1 MVKAKLIKNKK
12 TSRSP
17 RISSVKKAA
26 LRTSGRTLNSEDLQ
40 WFKDYHSFTNYI
52 GAAMLYLKDNFLLRR
67 PLQKSDIKERILGHW
82 GTVPG
87 LNFIYA
93 HASYLVKKH
102 QQKAMFI
109 TGPGHGAPAILA
121 NVYADGTLTEFYK
134 EMTRDEIGLGRL
146 LKGFSWP
153 YKFPSHVTPDVPGS
167 ILEGGELGY
176 SLSTAFG
183 AAMDNPDLLVVC
195 VVGDGESESGP
206 LAAAWHSNKFLNPLE
221 SGAVLP
227 IVHINGYKI
236 SGPSIYSTMS
246 DEELNHLFMGYGYK
260 PYFVVDQEE
269 MLHETMSKQMEAAYM
284 EIKEIQRK
292 AREEKCVTKTAWPVI
307 LFRSMK
313 GWTGTEKIGDKKIED
328 NYRSHGIPLK
338 DPKNDP
344 VQFKALADWLE
355 SYRMIDLVDAKG
367 RPLPKILKNL
377 PTGDLRMAKCKNVY
391 GGNIVKDLPM
401 PKLEKYE
408 FKGKHGEIMGESTE
422 LATEWLNDVF
432 IMDKKKNKMLRY
444 FCPDETESNKM
455 GKLFYGAGREYV
467 WPVKAED
474 ECIVT
479 FGRVIEMLSEHTLLG
494 HLLGYILTGRHGMF
508 ATYEAFSMINV
519 SMVDQHCKFIKQAK
533 RIKWRKPI
541 AALNYLL
548 TSNCWRQEHNGF
560 SHQNVGFISNA
571 LEKHPEIFS
580 VYFPSDAN
588 SLMVTWE
595 QNFKSRNKV
604 NVVVAGKTDMPQWLS
619 VKEARKQYENGVMIW
634 DWIDPVAAKNPDL
647 VFGCAGDYML
657 EEVMAAIEIL
667 RNEIPEFKTRLVYVS
682 EMTSKGFGTLK
693 KHLGGEN
700 VKEFEKYFGPTQP
713 VIFNFH
719 GYPITI
725 KKLLFGHPHAER
737 FSIHGYNEEGST
749 TTPFDMQVR
758 NGTSRFHLVIE
769 AMEKAGLKN
778 RKYARKAKALHTKY
792 KKKLAQHK
800 PYVIANGI
808 DLPEVLHWKWEN

>member
-1 MVKAKLIKNKK
+1 MAITKSRKK
-12 TSRSP
+12 TASRTGA
-17 RISSVKKAA
+17 RSSTFLSAEE
-26 LRTSGRTLNSEDLQ
+26 LR
-40 WFKDYHSFTNYI
+40 WFKDYHAYTNYI
-52 GAAMLYLKDNFLLRR
+52 GAASLYLKDNFALRR
-67 PLQKSDIKERILGHW
+67 KLQKEDIKERILGHW

-93 HASYLVKKH
+93 HASFLMNKH
-102 QQKAMFI
+102 KQKAMFI

-121 NVYADGTLTEFYK
+121 NLYADGTLGEFYK
-134 EMTRDEIGLGRL
+134 DLSRDEKGLGHL

-176 SLSTAFG
+176 SLATAFG
-183 AAMDNPDLLVVC
+183 AAMDNKDLVVVC

-227 IVHINGYKI
+227 IIHVNGYKI

-246 DEELNHLFMGYGYK
+246 DEELNNLFMGYGYK

-269 MLHETMSKQMEAAYM
+269 MLHETMAKQLEAAYQ
-284 EIKEIQRK
+284 EIQKIWRM
-292 AREEKCVTKTAWPVI
+292 AREENCVTKTAWPVI
-307 LFRSMK
+307 IFRSMK

-328 NYRSHGIPLK
+328 NYRSHGIPLQ
-338 DPKNDP
+338 DPKGDP
-344 VQFKALADWLE
+344 IQFKALCDWLE
-355 SYRMIDLVDAKG
+355 SYRFEDLVDDKG
-367 RPLPKILKNL
+367 RPLPKVTKYL
-377 PTGDLRMAKCKNVY
+377 PKGDLRMGKCPNAY

-401 PKLEKYE
+401 PKPEKYE
-408 FKGKHGEIMGESTE
+408 FKGEHGEVMGQTTR

-467 WPVKAED
+467 WPVKKED

-508 ATYEAFSMINV
+508 STYEAFSMVNV

-533 RIKWRKPI
+533 RLKWRKPI
-541 AALNYLL
+541 ASLNYLL

-571 LEKHPEIFS
+571 VERHGDFVS
-580 VYFPSDAN
+580 VYFPPDAN

-604 NVVVAGKTDMPQWLS
+604 NVVVAGKTDLPQWLS
-619 VKEARKQYENGVMIW
+619 VKEARRQFDNGVMTW
-634 DWIDPVAAKNPDL
+634 DWIDPDGSKEPDIVLAA
-647 VFGCAGDYML
+647 AGDYMI
-657 EEVMAAIEIL
+657 EEVVAAVDIL
-667 RNEIPEFKTRLVYVS
+667 RHEIPEFKTRFVCVS
-682 EMTSKGFGTLK
+682 EMTALGLGTARRPLNAT
-693 KHLGGEN
+693 N
-700 VKEFEKYFGPTQP
+700 VKEFEKYFGKNQP
-713 VIFNFH
+713 ILFNFH
-719 GYPITI
+719 GYAVTV
-725 KKLLFGHPHAER
+725 KKLLFGHPHADR

-749 TTPFDMQVR
+749 TTPFDMQYR

-769 AMEKAGLKN
+769 AMQKAGVNNK
-778 RKYARKAKALHTKY
+778 KYARKAKALIKKY
-792 KKKLAQHK
+792 QKKLQEHRK
-800 PYVIANGI
+800 YVEANGV
-808 DLPEVLHWKWEN
+808 DLPEVVHWKWDN